1 MRIKLVIIHK
11 GLGRVLAHRV
21 WGLLLFFNEKKISI
35 EFYSAPW
42 AMRILHSGNTG
53 RFLNFRSFSF

>member
-21 WGLLLFFNEKKISI
+21 WGLLLFFNEKKS
-35 EFYSAPW
+35 
-42 AMRILHSGNTG
+42 L
-53 RFLNFRSFSF
+53 LNFTVLHGQ